1 MRRIS
6 RAHPNDPPTA
16 ALLATLSHAMTTDP
30 PACRLA
36 ALGLPGEGWL
46 RIAPLTG
53 LPALLREHGL
63 DPTAVIRGQGCDPAL
78 FTDVNNAI
86 QFSAVGRLLAH
97 TAAITACRHPG
108 LALGRHWGSEALG
121 AVGRAAR
128 LAPEVGAALRCLIL
142 YMHLHDRGAVPYLW
156 TSGEQALF
164 GYTLYC
170 TDVPGTDHIY
180 DGALAIAQNLIQELA
195 GPGWRPTEVR
205 LFRGAPEDV
214 APFRAHFRGRLRF
227 GAQQAGVVFPAAD
240 LQRRAVTADPDR
252 YAAAL
257 RVLDTL
263 DAACGSRL
271 ADKVLRV
278 LRGLMVSGAA
288 LREAPLDRAAVAALF
303 ALHPR
308 TLNRRLRAEDTSF
321 AALLA
326 SARYDIAREL
336 LRDTRLR
343 VDDIANV
350 LGYAE
355 AVSFIHA
362 FRRWSGTTATAWR
375 ALHGWQSAPGSAT
388 TPPAG

>member
-1 MRRIS
+1 MPRTS
-6 RAHPNDPPTA
+6 DAQPCPRAAP
-16 ALLATLSHAMTTDP
+16 
-30 PACRLA
+30 
-36 ALGLPGEGWL
+36 GLPGEGSL

-63 DPTAVIRGQGCDPAL
+63 DPTAVIQGQGCDPTL
-78 FTDVNNAI
+78 FTDVDQTI
-86 QFSAVGRLLAH
+86 QFSAAGQLLAH
-97 TAAITACRHPG
+97 TAAITPCRYPG
-108 LALGRHWGSEALG
+108 LALGRHWGIETLG
-121 AVGRAAR
+121 AVGRAVR
-128 LAPEVGAALRCLIL
+128 LAPDVGTALRCLIL
-142 YMHLHDRGAVPYLW
+142 HMHLHDRGAVPYLW

-170 TDVPGTDHIY
+170 SDVPGTDHIY
-180 DGALAIAQNLIQELA
+180 DGALAIAQNLMQELG
-195 GPGWRPTEVR
+195 GPGWRPTEVHF
-205 LFRGAPEDV
+205 FRGRPEEL
-214 APFRAHFRGRLRF
+214 APFRAHFCGRLRF

-240 LQRRAVTADPDR
+240 LQRPAVTADPDR

-257 RVLDTL
+257 RELEAL
-263 DAACGSRL
+263 DAASGCGL

-278 LRGLMVSGAA
+278 LRGLMASGAA

-326 SARYDIAREL
+326 SARHDIAREL

-343 VDDIANV
+343 VDDIAGI

-355 AVSFIHA
+355 AVSFCHA
-362 FRRWSGTTATAWR
+362 FRAWTGTTATAWR
-375 ALHGWQSAPGSAT
+375 AVHGRQSSVGSAAS
-388 TPPAG
+388 PAAG